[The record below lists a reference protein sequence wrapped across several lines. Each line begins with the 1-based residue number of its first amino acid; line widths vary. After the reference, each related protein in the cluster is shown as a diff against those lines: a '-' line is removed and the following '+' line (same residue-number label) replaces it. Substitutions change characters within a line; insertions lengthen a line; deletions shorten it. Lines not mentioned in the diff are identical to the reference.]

1 TSACWTTTS
10 TSRKP
15 GSTGRKT
22 TSGKSL
28 FPSRRVI
35 TLAIALSL
43 GSVGLADA
51 QSAPELL
58 AKVDPFVGVDG
69 GGVTGGNTVPGAAR
83 RSASCR

>member
-1 TSACWTTTS
+1 M
-10 TSRKP
+10 
-15 GSTGRKT
+15 
-22 TSGKSL
+22 SGKSL

-69 GGVTGGNTVPGAAR
+69 GGGVTGGNTVPGAAR

>member
-1 TSACWTTTS
+1 M
-10 TSRKP
+10 
-15 GSTGRKT
+15 
-22 TSGKSL
+22 SGKSL